1 MIEFISPELAQLIQ
15 QFIDY
20 FINLVI
26 EGGYFTVFITMT
38 LESALI
44 LIPSEVV
51 MPFAG
56 YMVYLGKLNFVLVGL
71 IASLANLLGS
81 IVAYLIGFYGG
92 RPLIK
97 KYGKYI
103 LIREHHVDM
112 TEKFFHKY
120 GEITVLVGRCLPII
134 RTFISLPA
142 GFGKMNF
149 IKFIIYTFIGSL
161 PWNYALA
168 YAGFA
173 LGDNWEIILSYIRYL
188 DIVVL
193 LAIIALIIWLIVRK
207 VQRRKQQRTV

>member
-1 MIEFISPELAQLIQ
+1 MIELISPELAQLIQ
-15 QFIDY
+15 QSINY

-26 EGGYFTVFITMT
+26 EGGYLTVFITMT

-56 YMVYLGKLNFVLVGL
+56 YMVYLGKLDFVLVGL
-71 IASLANLLGS
+71 IASLSNVLGS
-81 IVAYLIGFYGG
+81 IIAYLIGFYGG
-92 RPLIK
+92 RPLIN

-103 LIREHHVDM
+103 LVRQHHVDT
-112 TEKFFHKY
+112 TERFFHKY
-120 GEITVLVGRCLPII
+120 GDITVLVGRCLPLI

-149 IKFIIYTFIGSL
+149 FKFVIYTFIGSL
-161 PWNYALA
+161 PWNYALT

-173 LGDNWEIILSYIRYL
+173 LGDNWERILGIIRYL
-188 DIVVL
+188 DIVVV
-193 LAIIALIIWLIVRK
+193 LAIIGLIIWLIVRK
-207 VQRRKQQRTV
+207 MRQPRNIE

>member
-1 MIEFISPELAQLIQ
+1 MIEFISPELAQLVQ
-15 QFIDY
+15 QCIDY

-26 EGGYFTVFITMT
+26 EGGYFTVFITMS

-81 IVAYLIGFYGG
+81 IVAYLIGLYGG

-97 KYGKYI
+97 RYGKYI
-103 LIREHHVDM
+103 LIRQHHVDM
-112 TEKFFHKY
+112 TERFFNKY
-120 GEITVLVGRCLPII
+120 GDITVLVGRCLPIV

-142 GFGKMNF
+142 GFGRMNF
-149 IKFIIYTFIGSL
+149 GKFVLYTFLGSL

-168 YAGFA
+168 YAGLA
-173 LGDNWEIILSYIRYL
+173 MGEHWEKILGILRYL
-188 DIVVL
+188 DIVVVL
-193 LAIIALIIWLIVRK
+193 GVIALIVWLIVRK
-207 VQRRKQQRTV
+207 IKQRNRQSSV

>member
-1 MIEFISPELAQLIQ
+1 MIEFISPELAQLVQ
-15 QFIDY
+15 QCIDY

-26 EGGYFTVFITMT
+26 EGGYFTVFITMS

-71 IASLANLLGS
+71 IASLANLIGS
-81 IVAYLIGFYGG
+81 IVAYLIGLYGG

-97 KYGKYI
+97 RYGKYI
-103 LIREHHVDM
+103 LIRQHHVDM
-112 TEKFFHKY
+112 TERFFNKY
-120 GEITVLVGRCLPII
+120 GDITVLVGRCLPIV

-142 GFGKMNF
+142 GFGRMNF
-149 IKFIIYTFIGSL
+149 GKFVLYTFLGSL

-168 YAGFA
+168 YAGLA
-173 LGDNWEIILSYIRYL
+173 LGEHWEKILGILRYL
-188 DIVVL
+188 DIVVVL
-193 LAIIALIIWLIVRK
+193 GVIALIVWLIVRK
-207 VQRRKQQRTV
+207 IKQRNRQSSV

>member
-1 MIEFISPELAQLIQ
+1 MIEFISPELAQLLQ
-15 QFIDY
+15 QLIDY

-71 IASLANLLGS
+71 VASLANLLGS

-97 KYGKYI
+97 RYGKYI

-112 TEKFFHKY
+112 TEKFFNKY
-120 GEITVLVGRCLPII
+120 GEVTVLVGRCLPII

-149 IKFIIYTFIGSL
+149 TKFAIYTFIGSL
-161 PWNYALA
+161 PWNYALT

-173 LGDNWEIILSYIRYL
+173 LGDNWEKILGYIRYL
-188 DIVVL
+188 DIVVV
-193 LAIIALIIWLIVRK
+193 LAVLALIIWLIVRK
-207 VQRRKQQRTV
+207 LRKRQQQKAA